1 MARIVLVVTRI
12 DLLPSSLSPRGFE
25 QWVRRGARQGGGGAI
40 KKMPCT
46 CSVRI
51 E

>member
-25 QWVRRGARQGGGGAI
+25 QWVRRGARQGGAI